1 MRCPKCQSENREGIR
16 FCEQCGA
23 KMELEC
29 PICKAKLPLGKQFC
43 GECGH
48 ELGEGTKKEKRV
60 PESEG
65 ERKYVTAMFSD
76 VSGYTAMSE
85 KLDPEEVKEIMSRI
99 FGEIAQV
106 VTKYEGFIEKFV
118 GDAVVAFFG
127 IPKAHEDDPIR
138 AIRVAREIHELVAAM
153 SPEVEKKTGK
163 TISMHTGINTGLVV
177 TGEVSMEKGT
187 HGLAGDAIN
196 VASRLSNL
204 AKAGEILVGHGTYRQ
219 AEGYYTFEALDP
231 MTIKGKEE
239 AVQAYKV
246 LSPKV
251 KPATIHRL
259 SGLRSLLIGRKV
271 ELDALKEAVENL
283 PKGKGR
289 IFSICGDAG
298 TGKSRLI
305 EEFKNTLNLSEIQ
318 WVEGHAYAYS
328 QNIPYFPLID
338 LLNRVFQIEE
348 GDPPGKV
355 KEKIESGIGQLVGRS
370 EEVIP
375 IVGSLY
381 SLHYPEVEDVSPEFW
396 RSRLQEVIQTVFS
409 GLGKRAPTVFLLED
423 LHWAD
428 PSFIDLLRQA
438 LLQIRQPAIVL
449 CVYRPTFSLFTTQ
462 QSGGLG
468 KIYEEIRLQDLSLSE
483 AQDMLES
490 LLKTETIPSDLK
502 RFVRD
507 KAEGNPFY
515 LEELVN
521 SLIESETLLRD
532 NGSWKITR
540 PMTQADI
547 SSTINGL
554 IAGRLDRLEKETKR
568 ILQEAS
574 VIGRAFLYEILKRVT
589 ELGDRIDLGLN
600 ALERLDLIRTRTIQ
614 PDLEYMFKHPLT
626 HEVVYNGLLK
636 KDRQAIHEQIATVME
651 QLFQDRLSEFYETLA
666 FHFKQGQSVRKAIDY
681 LMKSGEKSLKRY
693 AVGESDQYFKE
704 AFDLLRNKP
713 NRTREEDVLFIELLI
728 KWSLVFYYRGD
739 AKGLE
744 NLLSAYED
752 LAKTIGDRSKLGMF
766 YVWCGIFLG
775 FRDRGEDSYKY
786 LLNALKLGEEIG
798 DEQLIGYA
806 CTWLTWTCAD
816 LGLLDEAISFGERA
830 QEIAK
835 HLVSDQFLYFKSLG
849 GMGYTYY
856 HKGDSKK
863 AAEAGRAILDY
874 GQRHS
879 NIRSMVMGHFVI
891 GLSYF
896 VNGDFLSANEA
907 GKKGVQTAVDPF
919 YSQFPRFLL
928 GGSYAQKGQYQ
939 EAEEAFEAVAS
950 FSRNFG
956 CELLGTPT
964 NAMLG
969 ILSIAK
975 GQMNQGLSMVEQAL
989 RTMLESK
996 RRCWYSAIEHSLGQ
1010 VYLQIV
1016 NKSVPVTLSTMVKNI
1031 GFILRNVPSAGTKAE
1046 EHFKKAIQVAKEIGA
1061 KGILAETYLDLGL
1074 LHKAK
1079 GRTEQAREC
1088 ITESV
1093 QIFEQYE
1100 AEARLKQAKETLASL
1115 K

>member
-1 MRCPKCQSENREGIR
+1 MKCPKCQTENPETRK
-16 FCEQCGA
+16 FCKECGA
-23 KMELEC
+23 KLILVC
-29 PICKAKLPLGKQFC
+29 PHCHFENLPTDKFC

-48 ELGEGTKKEKRV
+48 KLEEAVVGRIE
-60 PESEG
+60 PQIEG
-65 ERKYVTAMFSD
+65 ERKQVTVLFSD
-76 VSGYTAMSE
+76 LSGYTAMSE

-138 AIRVAREIHELVAAM
+138 AIRVGREIDELIAAI
-153 SPEVEKKTGK
+153 SPEVEKRTGK
-163 TISMHTGINTGLVV
+163 SISMHTGINTGLVV
-177 TGEVSMEKGT
+177 TGEVSMDKGT
-187 HGLAGDAIN
+187 HGLAGNPIN

-204 AKAGEILVGHGTYRQ
+204 AKAGEILVGHDTYRH
-219 AEGYYTFEALDP
+219 AEGYYRFEALEP

-239 AVQAYKV
+239 PVRAYKV
-246 LSPKV
+246 VSPKV
-251 KPATIHRL
+251 KPTTIHRL
-259 SGLRSLLIGRKV
+259 SGLRSVLIGRKV
-271 ELDALKEAVENL
+271 ELDTLKEAVENL
-283 PKGKGR
+283 RKGKGR
-289 IFSICGDAG
+289 IFSIYGDAG
-298 TGKSRLI
+298 AGKSRLI
-305 EEFKNTLNLSEIQ
+305 EEFKNTLNLNEIQ
-318 WVEGHAYAYS
+318 WLEGHAYAYS
-328 QNIPYFPLID
+328 QNIPYFPLMD

-348 GDPPGKV
+348 GDPPGRV
-355 KEKIESGIGQLVGRS
+355 KGKIETGIGQLVGGS
-370 EEVIP
+370 EDVISF
-375 IVGSLY
+375 VGSLY
-381 SLHYPEVEDVSPEFW
+381 SLHYPEVEEVSPEFW
-396 RSRLQEVIQTVFS
+396 RSCLQEAIQNVFS
-409 GLGKRAPTVFLLED
+409 ALAKRAPTVFFMED

-428 PSFIDLLRQA
+428 PSFIELLRQA
-438 LLQIRQPAIVL
+438 LLKIQQPAIVL
-449 CVYRPTFSLFTTQ
+449 CVYRPTFNLFTTQ
-462 QSGGLG
+462 QLSGLG
-468 KIYEEIRLQDLSLSE
+468 RIYEEIRLGDLSLSE

-490 LLKTETIPSDLK
+490 LLKTETIPPDLK

-521 SLIESETLLRD
+521 SLIESQTLLRD
-532 NGSWKITR
+532 NGSWKIIR
-540 PMTQADI
+540 PITESDI
-547 SSTINGL
+547 SSTISGL

-589 ELGDRIDLGLN
+589 ELGDRIDPGLN

-651 QLFQDRLSEFYETLA
+651 HLFEDRLSEFYETLA
-666 FHFKQGQSVRKAIDY
+666 FHFKQGQSFRKAIDY

-693 AVGESDQYFKE
+693 AVEESHQYFKE
-704 AFDLLRNKP
+704 AFDLLKNKP
-713 NRTREEDVLFIELLI
+713 DRTREEDVLFIELLI

-739 AKGLE
+739 SKGLAD
-744 NLLSAYED
+744 LLSAHED
-752 LAKTIGDRSKLGMF
+752 MAKTIDDSAKLGMF
-766 YVWCGIFLG
+766 YVWYG
-775 FRDRGEDSYKY
+775 FSLSCRDRGEDSYRY
-786 LLNALKLGEEIG
+786 LHKALKLGEGIG
-798 DEQLIGYA
+798 DDNLIGHA
-806 CTWLTWTCAD
+806 STWLTWTCAD

-830 QEIAK
+830 QQIAK

-863 AAEAGRAILDY
+863 AAEAGEAILDY

-879 NIRSMVMGHFVI
+879 NIRSMVMGHFII

-896 VNGDFLSANEA
+896 VDGDFLSAIEVC
-907 GKKGVQTAVDPF
+907 KKGVQTAVDPF

-928 GGSYAQKGQYQ
+928 GGSYAQNGQYQ
-939 EAEEAFEAVAS
+939 EAKEALEEVAS

-969 ILSIAK
+969 IQSIAM
-975 GQMNQGLSMVEQAL
+975 GQMSQGLSIVEQAL
-989 RTMLESK
+989 RTMLESQ
-996 RRCWYSAIEHSLGQ
+996 RRCWYSAIEYSLGR
-1010 VYLQIV
+1010 VYLRIV
-1016 NKSVPVTLSTMVKNI
+1016 NKSAPVTLSTMAKNI
-1031 GFILRNVPSAGTKAE
+1031 GFILKNVPSAGVKAE
-1046 EHFKKAIQVAKEIGA
+1046 KHFKKAIQVSKEIGA
-1061 KGILAETYLDLGL
+1061 KGILAQACLDLGL

-1079 GRTEQAREC
+1079 GRLEQAKEC
-1088 ITESV
+1088 ISEAI
-1093 QIFEQYE
+1093 QIFEQTG
-1100 AEARLKQAKETLASL
+1100 AEGFLKQAKEALASL
-1115 K
+1115 R